1 VLIEDTSLY
10 LYDGKGWE
18 IPSSLNLLEMSSV
31 EEDKSVVTTKKTDN
45 DNTQSQPPNEILLRD
60 YL

>member
-1 VLIEDTSLY
+1 VLIEDTY

-18 IPSSLNLLEMSSV
+18 IPSPLNPLEMSSV
-31 EEDKSVVTTKKTDN
+31 EEDKSVVTTKKTHN